1 MVSAMTEPSSLTAA
15 ARIDLVLSDRWV
27 AYPQGQAALQRL
39 EELLRGAQRT
49 RMPSLLIVGDPDVG
63 KTTILRK
70 FMRGRSPS
78 FDSETGRSRMEVV
91 AIEAPPEADEL
102 RLYGAILDA
111 VGAPI
116 PGRRAMEA
124 ERAVHGQLQRLRTR
138 LLVIDETNNLM
149 IGTGAAQR
157 KTLAALRRLSNML
170 SLSMAYFGTLEAL
183 NALTSDPQIEGR
195 AQPFRLARLVK
206 DETYAAIVAAVVGHF
221 PLRMK
226 SQVDDAFVSAVHE
239 ISGGSP
245 GKTFRLLNAAAVAAI
260 DSGRE
265 QITVESLHAEEV
277 VRHVRTA
284 MAMRR
289 GARARAA
296 AG

>member
-1 MVSAMTEPSSLTAA
+1 
-15 ARIDLVLSDRWV
+15 
-27 AYPQGQAALQRL
+27 
-39 EELLRGAQRT
+39 
-49 RMPSLLIVGDPDVG
+49 
-63 KTTILRK
+63 
-70 FMRGRSPS
+70 
-78 FDSETGRSRMEVV
+78 
-91 AIEAPPEADEL
+91 
-102 RLYGAILDA
+102 
-111 VGAPI
+111 
-116 PGRRAMEA
+116 
-124 ERAVHGQLQRLRTR
+124 
-138 LLVIDETNNLM
+138 M

-195 AQPFRLARLVK
+195 AQPFRLARLAK
-206 DETYAAIVAAVVGHF
+206 DETYAAIVAAVVSHF
-221 PLRMK
+221 LLRMK
-226 SQVDDAFVSAVHE
+226 SEVDGAFVGAVHE

-245 GKTFRLLNAAAVAAI
+245 GKTFRLLNTAAVAAI
-260 DSGRE
+260 DGGRE

-289 GARARAA
+289 GARARPA

>member
-91 AIEAPPEADEL
+91 AIEAPPEADER

-111 VGAPI
+111 IGAPV
-116 PGRRAMEA
+116 PARRAMEA

-157 KTLAALRRLSNML
+157 KTLAALRRLSNTL
-170 SLSMAYFGTLEAL
+170 SLAMAYFGTLEAL
-183 NALTSDPQIEGR
+183 NALTSDPSR
-195 AQPFRLARLVK
+195 PALP
-206 DETYAAIVAAVVGHF
+206 
-221 PLRMK
+221 
-226 SQVDDAFVSAVHE
+226 
-239 ISGGSP
+239 
-245 GKTFRLLNAAAVAAI
+245 
-260 DSGRE
+260 
-265 QITVESLHAEEV
+265 
-277 VRHVRTA
+277 
-284 MAMRR
+284 
-289 GARARAA
+289 ARAHGQGRHLRRDRGGRGRPFPVAHEEQRRQRLCRRRPRDQRRQSRQDLPFA
-296 AG
+296 ERRRRRRHR